1 MAIKLDKMLSSYKDF
16 KFNIK
21 RFSITYKLVKE
32 TENTSQSNESLLDSI
47 NHQLEL
53 YGAHHISRDGNRI
66 HFKNTFLER
75 GFKPTL
81 MGILSAGSIRIEDNN
96 NKSKIYYEC
105 DYTVL
110 YDVTFLLLGV
120 VLSILFNP
128 SFEVW
133 CFGGVLGFLIRY
145 IVVFTKGNELINKV
159 VEASNI

>member
-1 MAIKLDKMLSSYKDF
+1 MEIKSDKMLSSYKDF

-21 RFSITYKLVKE
+21 KFSITYNLVKE
-32 TENTSQSNESLLDSI
+32 TENKSQSSESLLDSI

-53 YGAHHISRDGNRI
+53 YGAHHINREGNKI
-66 HFKNTFLER
+66 YFKNTFLER

-81 MGILSAGSIRIEDNN
+81 MGVLSTGNIRIENNN

-110 YDVTFLLLGV
+110 YDVAFLLFGG
-120 VLSILFNP
+120 VLSILFTP

-133 CFGGVLGFLIRY
+133 CFGGILGFIIRY
-145 IVVFTKGNELINKV
+145 VVVFTKSNDLINQ
-159 VEASNI
+159 SLG

>member
-21 RFSITYKLVKE
+21 KFSITYNLVKE
-32 TENTSQSNESLLDSI
+32 TENKSHSSESLIDSI
-47 NHQLEL
+47 HHQLEL
-53 YGAHHISRDGNRI
+53 YGAHHIIRDGNKI

-81 MGILSAGSIRIEDNN
+81 MGILSVGRIRIEDNN

-110 YDVTFLLLGV
+110 YDVVFLLLGV
-120 VLSILFNP
+120 VLSVLFSP

-133 CFGGVLGFLIRY
+133 CFGGILGFIIRY
-145 IVVFTKGNELINKV
+145 VVVLTKSNELINTIV
-159 VEASNI
+159 GSNR

>member
-1 MAIKLDKMLSSYKDF
+1 MEIKYGKMLSSGKGF

-21 RFSITYKLVKE
+21 KLSMAYNLVKE
-32 TENTSQSNESLLDSI
+32 TENKSQSSVSLLDSI

-53 YGAHHISRDGNRI
+53 FGAHHISRNGNKI
-66 HFKNTFLER
+66 YFENTLLER

-81 MGILSAGSIRIEDNN
+81 MGVLSRGSIRIEDNN

-105 DYTVL
+105 DYTIL
-110 YDVTFLLLGV
+110 YDVAFLLFGI

-133 CFGGVLGFLIRY
+133 CFGGILGFIIRS
-145 IVVFTKGNELINKV
+145 IVVFTKSNELINQSLFPV
-159 VEASNI
+159 A